1 MPRTTTLRIRR
12 AAGSAPE
19 RPTLGNVTSSLI
31 AGAVITVSDRSAAGL
46 REDLSGPLAAELLA
60 ADGWSTTVD
69 VVPDDVVA
77 VADAVRRAVA
87 SGARLV
93 VTTGGTGLSPRDV
106 TPEAMTGLLQREIPG
121 IAEEIRRVGVA
132 GLPQAM
138 LSRARAGIVDRALV
152 VNLAGSPGAVRDGIP
167 VILRVARHVA
177 AQLDGG
183 DHG

>member
-1 MPRTTTLRIRR
+1 M
-12 AAGSAPE
+12 
-19 RPTLGNVTSSLI
+19 TSSLFPS
-31 AGAVITVSDRSAAGL
+31 AVITVSDRSAAGL
-46 REDLSGPLAAELLA
+46 REDLSGPLALELLA
-60 ADGWSTTVD
+60 ADGWSATVD

-77 VADAVRRAVA
+77 IADAVRRAVA

-121 IAEEIRRVGVA
+121 IAEEIRRAGIAGV
-132 GLPQAM
+132 PQAM
-138 LSRARAGIVDRALV
+138 LSRARSGIVDGALV

-167 VILRVARHVA
+167 VVLRVARHVV

-183 DHG
+183 DHA